1 MVDPMLNL
9 LTTQPPLMT
18 NQTTHQMMFGK
29 KKNQL
34 HILIFILSQQSVHT
48 NTTRAAFLKSL
59 QQGCELLIISVGPFL
74 IYHPVIVASIS

>member
-29 KKNQL
+29 KKSVTYSN
-34 HILIFILSQQSVHT
+34 ILSQQSVHT